1 MSLLSLPQLLQAL
14 LPKKHQTN
22 QAQIAGI
29 IVKNPIRHIMYQRNL
44 VTLVEVAETEVE
56 LVLLE
61 QIMILLSPKKLQM
74 HLLPKKTMLI
84 KKKIVK
90 IEVIKIKDG
99 IREIIKEKVEAAEAE
114 VRGKT
119 SNKVSHKLPQVSTIF
134 ERG

>member
-1 MSLLSLPQLLQAL
+1 MSLLSLQQLLQAL

-22 QAQIAGI
+22 QAQIAGT

-74 HLLPKKTMLI
+74 HLLPKKIMLI
-84 KKKIVK
+84 RKKIVK
-90 IEVIKIKDG
+90 IVVTKIKDG
-99 IREIIKEKVEAAEAE
+99 IRQIIKGKVEGAEAE

-119 SNKVSHKLPQVSTIF
+119 SNKVSHKLPQVFITF